1 MKKIILLLLF
11 TGLFTF
17 AKAQYVGLSN
27 AEFDQLK
34 QIIKTDASAKNLYAS
49 FQVSADAAMKD
60 QPNPIVKILSEGHLE
75 GDPDKIASLKA
86 VRDADKIY
94 ALALVYRVDG
104 DKNYLTKAQEYLLAW
119 AKTNK
124 STGDP
129 IDETKLE
136 ALFAG
141 YDMVRDQVEPD
152 ARKKIDSWLD
162 SIADGELNSDHAR
175 PGKGTAINNWNSHRI
190 KIITLIAYTIH
201 TKKYD
206 KDIPKELMAQL
217 GVDLYP
223 DGTSYDYIERD
234 AFHYHIYTLEPL
246 LRAITAI
253 YRATGKNYFNEESY
267 TKSSIKRSVDFM
279 VPYVTAQL
287 THAEFAN
294 SKAKFDRARA
304 QNGEKGYQVKN
315 FIPTT
320 AIYVLSQAAYFD
332 SIYLPIVR
340 QLSGGNTEDNWQL
353 LLNKITQPTGPAK

>member
-1 MKKIILLLLF
+1 MKKIVLLIAF
-11 TGLFTF
+11 TGLFAF

-27 AEFDQLK
+27 TEVDLLK
-34 QIIKTDASAKNLYAS
+34 QTIKTDAAAKKIYGS
-49 FQVSADAAMKD
+49 FQDAADAAMGEA
-60 QPNPIVKILSEGHLE
+60 PNPIVKILSEGHLE
-75 GDPDKIASLKA
+75 GDPDKVASLKA

-94 ALALVYRVDG
+94 ALALVYRVGG
-104 DKNYLTKAQEYLLAW
+104 DKKYLGKAQEYLLAW
-119 AKTNK
+119 AKTNQ

-136 ALFAG
+136 ALFTG
-141 YDMVRDQVEPD
+141 YDMLRDQVEPD
-152 ARKKIDSWLD
+152 ARKSIDKWLD
-162 SIADGELNSDHAR
+162 SIADGELNSDHAK

-217 GVDLYP
+217 GVDLFP
-223 DGTSYDYIERD
+223 DGTSHDYIERD

-246 LRAITAI
+246 LSAITTI

-279 VPYVTAQL
+279 IPYVTGQL

-294 SKAKFDRARA
+294 SKSKFDRARA

-315 FIPTT
+315 FNPKT
-320 AIYVLSQAAYFD
+320 AVYVLSQACYFD
-332 SIYLPIVR
+332 KSYLPVVK
-340 QLSGGNTEDNWQL
+340 QLSDGNTNDNWQL
-353 LLNKITQPTGPAK
+353 LLNKIKQPTGPK

>member
-1 MKKIILLLLF
+1 MKKLTLLIIF
-11 TGLFTF
+11 TGLFGL
-17 AKAQYVGLSN
+17 ARAQYVGLSN
-27 AEFDQLK
+27 AEFDLLK
-34 QIIKTDASAKNLYAS
+34 QTIKTNAPAKNIYTS
-49 FQVSADAAMKD
+49 FRSTADAALTEE
-60 QPNPIVKILSEGHLE
+60 PNPIVKILSEGHLE
-75 GDPDKIASLKA
+75 GDPDKVASLKA

-104 DKNYLTKAQEYLLAW
+104 DKKYLAKAQDYLLAW

-141 YDMVRDQVEPD
+141 YDMVRDQVDGD
-152 ARKKIDSWLD
+152 ARKAIDKWLD

-190 KIITLIAYTIH
+190 KIITLIAYTLH

-223 DGTSYDYIERD
+223 DGSSYDFVERD

-253 YRATGKNYFNEESY
+253 YRATGKNYFREESS

-279 VPYVTAQL
+279 TPYVTGQL

-294 SKAKFDRARA
+294 SKSRFDRARA

-315 FIPTT
+315 FIPKT

-332 SIYLPIVR
+332 DSYLPVIKH
-340 QLSGGNTEDNWQL
+340 LSDGNTDDNWQL
-353 LLNKITQPTGPAK
+353 LLNKITKPTGPK

>member
-1 MKKIILLLLF
+1 MRKIALLIAF
-11 TGLFTF
+11 AGLFGL

-27 AEFDQLK
+27 TEFDLLK
-34 QIIKTDASAKNLYAS
+34 QTIKSDASAQKLYAS
-49 FQVSADAAMKD
+49 FQSEADAALGEA
-60 QPNPIVKILSEGHLE
+60 PNPIVKILSEGHLE
-75 GDPDKIASLKA
+75 GDPDKVASLKA

-94 ALALVYRVDG
+94 ALALVYRVGG
-104 DKNYLTKAQEYLLAW
+104 DKKYLTKVQEYLLAW

-152 ARKKIDSWLD
+152 VRKTIDKWLD

-223 DGTSYDYIERD
+223 DGSSYDFVERD

-246 LRAITAI
+246 LSTIRTI

-279 VPYVTAQL
+279 IPYVTGQL

-315 FIPTT
+315 FIPKT

-332 SIYLPIVR
+332 DAYVPVIKQI
-340 QLSGGNTEDNWQL
+340 SGGNTDDNWEL
-353 LLNKITQPTGPAK
+353 LLNKITKPTGPK